1 MLKWLSIASSVG
13 IQLLAVVCCS
23 AIAAP
28 RQPLIPPAGIEAKPS
43 PLRICAAKHQ
53 PPFSL
58 EDKSGY
64 ENKIAVVLAET
75 LGREPQFVWSP
86 KPAIYLVRDFL
97 DKRLC
102 DVIIGLDTG
111 DPRVLTTTP
120 YMRSGYVFVSRA
132 DRGLQARSWSDPEL
146 KKLAHIAVPFG
157 SPAEIMLKEIGRY
170 EDEMSYLY
178 SLVNFRSPRNQYTQ
192 IDPSRMIDEVVN
204 GTAGLAVAFAPEI
217 ARFVK
222 LSPIPLRMVLI
233 EDDARRADGERVP
246 LRYDQS
252 IGVRRD
258 DKALLD
264 ELNAA
269 LRRAQPKIDEILV
282 SEGIPT
288 LPIEHQPAA
297 ESK

>member
-1 MLKWLSIASSVG
+1 MLRWLSITHTS
-13 IQLLAVVCCS
+13 IQVQALVCCAS
-23 AIAAP
+23 LAAP
-28 RQPLIPPAGIEAKPS
+28 LQPLTQPTSTEPGLP
-43 PLRICAAKHQ
+43 PLRICAAKNQ

-97 DKRLC
+97 DKKLC

-132 DRGLQARSWSDPEL
+132 DRGLKARSWFDPEL

-157 SPAEIMLKEIGRY
+157 SPAETMLKEIGRY
-170 EDEMSYLY
+170 EDDMPYLY

-192 IDPSRMIDEVVN
+192 IDASRMVSEVAN

-222 LSPIPLRMVLI
+222 FSPIPLRMILI
-233 EDDARRADGERVP
+233 EDDARRSDGERVP

-288 LPIEHQPAA
+288 LPIAQELAA
-297 ESK
+297 GSK

>member
-1 MLKWLSIASSVG
+1 MLRRLSITYSAG
-13 IQLLAVVCCS
+13 IEALTLVCC
-23 AIAAP
+23 AALAAP
-28 RQPLIPPAGIEAKPS
+28 GQPLTQPAGIEPGLP
-43 PLRICAAKHQ
+43 PLRICAAKTQ

-64 ENKIAVVLAET
+64 ENKIAFVLAET
-75 LGREPQFVWSP
+75 LGREPQFIWSP
-86 KPAIYLVRDFL
+86 KLAIYLVRDFL
-97 DKRLC
+97 DKKLC

-120 YMRSGYVFVSRA
+120 YMRTGYVFVSRA
-132 DRGLQARSWSDPEL
+132 DRGLQVRSWSDPEL

-170 EDEMSYLY
+170 EDEMPYLY

-192 IDPSRMIDEVVN
+192 IDSSRMVSEVVN
-204 GTAGLAVAFAPEI
+204 GTAALAVAFAPEI

-222 LSPIPLRMVLI
+222 LSPIPLRMTLI

-258 DKALLD
+258 DKALLA

-269 LRRAQPKIDEILV
+269 LRRAQPKIDEILA

-288 LPIEHQPAA
+288 LPIAHEPAA
-297 ESK
+297 GSK